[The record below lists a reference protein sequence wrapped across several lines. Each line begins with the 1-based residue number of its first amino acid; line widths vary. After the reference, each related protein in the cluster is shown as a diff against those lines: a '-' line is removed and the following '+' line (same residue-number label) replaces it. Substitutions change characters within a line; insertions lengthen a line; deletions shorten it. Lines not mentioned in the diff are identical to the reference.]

1 MKKTVY
7 LIGNPIAGGGAQREI
22 EKAQSLLTAEG
33 CEVSLFLTRQK
44 GDAEAYARKIAE
56 KAVRSAVPMVIAAG
70 GDGTINEV
78 ANGLAGSSVPMA
90 ILPFGTTSVLARE
103 IGIRPGDTE
112 GAVQYAL
119 RFPPNPVSLGRLA
132 FPDGSNRFFLLMAG
146 IGFDGEVVHGM
157 NPALKRW
164 VGKGAYA
171 LSTFR
176 TVLKYKPRPLSVAY
190 ARVDG
195 SVAELRGTS
204 VIVSNAS
211 RYGGEFVITPGADL
225 SSPSLKL
232 MVAQASRP
240 GDFLSVLA
248 AIARGKTIPGATY
261 ETVTS
266 VRVDGE
272 SHMQIDGDYAG
283 TTPVVIDVV
292 PGSLQLVM
300 RRVSA

>member
-1 MKKTVY
+1 MKQFIY
-7 LIGNPIAGGGAQREI
+7 LIGNPIAGGGAEKEI
-22 EKAQSLLTAEG
+22 RKAQDLLTAQG
-33 CEVSLFLTRQK
+33 CDVLLHLTMQK
-44 GDAEAYARKIAE
+44 GDAERHARAIRE
-56 KAVRSAVPMVIAAG
+56 KAASSGISMVIAAG

-103 IGIRPGDTE
+103 IGIRPGDTK
-112 GAVQYAL
+112 GAIQYAL
-119 RFPPNPVSLGRLA
+119 RTPPNPVSLGRLA

-146 IGFDGEVVHGM
+146 IGFDGEVVCRI
-157 NPALKRW
+157 NPAIKRW
-164 VGKGAYA
+164 AGKGAYA
-171 LSTFR
+171 LSTFK
-176 TVLKYKPRPLSVAY
+176 TVLKYKPRPLAIAY

-195 SVAELRGTS
+195 SVAEVSGTS

-211 RYGGEFVITPGADL
+211 RYGGEFIITPGADL

-240 GDFLSVLA
+240 GDFLRVLA
-248 AIARGKTIPGATY
+248 AIGTGKKIPGAIY

-272 SHMQIDGDYAG
+272 SHLQIDGDYAG